1 MLRLSLIL
9 AAAPQEVKMHIDEEK
24 LKKALRKIGKKMEGS
39 NHMET
44 SQFTEEDV
52 SLLYSLGYGLYEKC
66 DYKNARTV
74 FQRLVFARPYEI
86 KYWTGLGAAQQMVK
100 DFDDAL
106 TSWAMVSLLNDK
118 DPLPHFHA
126 AECYLSLKQFDEA
139 SKALSCSKERINNK
153 QFPEHR
159 LIEQKVKALEEA
171 WDSAI
176 GL

>member
-1 MLRLSLIL
+1 MR
-9 AAAPQEVKMHIDEEK
+9 IDEEK
-24 LKKALRKIGKKMEGS
+24 LKKALRKINKNVEGS

-52 SLLYSLGYGLYEKC
+52 SLLYSLGYGLYEKG
-66 DYKNARTV
+66 DYKDARTV
-74 FQRLVFARPYEI
+74 FQRLVFARPHGI
-86 KYWTGLGAAQQMVK
+86 KYWMGLGAAQQMVK

-106 TSWAMVSLLNDK
+106 TSWAMVSLINDN

-126 AECYLSLKQFDEA
+126 AECYLSLKQYDEA
-139 SKALSCSKERINNK
+139 TKAINCSKDRINNK
-153 QFPEHR
+153 QYPEHR
-159 LIEQKVKALEEA
+159 LIEQKIKQLEDA